1 MSDAVA
7 SMLFKISQDA
17 LKEDVMI
24 IVNISVKY
32 LISSVMIRSEADIK
46 IMINK

>member
-1 MSDAVA
+1 MSDAIA
-7 SMLFKISQDA
+7 SMLFKIFQDA
-17 LKEDVMI
+17 SKENVMI

-32 LISSVMIRSEADIK
+32 LISSVMIRSEANIR